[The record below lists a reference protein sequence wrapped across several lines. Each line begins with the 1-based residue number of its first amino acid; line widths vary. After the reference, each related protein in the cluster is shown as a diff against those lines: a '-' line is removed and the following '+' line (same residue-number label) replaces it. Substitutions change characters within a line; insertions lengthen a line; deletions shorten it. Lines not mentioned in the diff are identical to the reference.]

1 MTEFVLEIESTI
13 ESSKL
18 VMATN
23 AFLESIMESVTN
35 IIFVTDLDE
44 TFSLVSK
51 AALKITGYTGDELIG
66 QSLSVFCTPDVFA
79 ELNKRLIRVKVMGI
93 TVSQYET
100 EMVRKDG
107 TRIFVNMNISP
118 LYENG
123 NIVSIVGTIEDITQR
138 KRLEGQLLHARKL
151 ESIGQLAA
159 GMAHEINTPTQ
170 YIGDNT
176 RFLQESFN
184 DIADIISKYSNF
196 LKDNNISAELI
207 SKLEQVMKESDI
219 EYLLDEIPHAIEQ
232 TLEGIDRVVEIVQ
245 AMKEFSHPGVEGKT
259 TVDLNKAI
267 TSTIAVA
274 HSEWKYTSEM
284 KTQFDPELPL
294 VHCLSGEINQVIL
307 NLIMN
312 ASQAIAEVIGE
323 NSEEKGTITIS
334 TRKDGNWAEI
344 RISDT
349 GPGIPKE
356 ICEKIFDPF
365 FTTKEVGVG
374 TGQGLSIA
382 YSIIVD
388 KHKGTISFDTE
399 VGKGTTF
406 VIRLPVND
414 AASMPAKV

>member
-1 MTEFVLEIESTI
+1 MEIESTI
-13 ESSKL
+13 EAGKL

-51 AALKITGYTGDELIG
+51 AALKVAGYTGDELIG
-66 QSLSVFCTPDVFA
+66 QSLSVFYAPETFA
-79 ELNKRLIRVKVMGI
+79 GLSKQLIKVKVMGI

-245 AMKEFSHPGVEGKT
+245 AMKEFSHPGVEGKK
-259 TVDLNKAI
+259 TVDLNKAV
-267 TSTIAVA
+267 TNTIAV
-274 HSEWKYTSEM
+274 SRNEWKYTSEM

-294 VHCLSGEINQVIL
+294 VHCLPGEINHVIL
-307 NLIMN
+307 NIIIN
-312 ASQAIAEVIGE
+312 ASQAIAEVISD

-356 ICEKIFDPF
+356 IREKIFDPF